1 MMDLKTIQDQFEA
14 ARQRPALG
22 NVWQEIVDHLNEVT
36 FVSTDQW
43 LPGQIERMHAEH
55 QRLLSAHY
63 TKLLDG
69 MEFNRIRIG

>member
-1 MMDLKTIQDQFEA
+1 MQLEHIWK
-14 ARQRPALG
+14 
-22 NVWQEIVDHLNEVT
+22 EIVDHLNDVT

-63 TKLLDG
+63 TKVLDG
-69 MEFNRIRIG
+69 MPLNRIRIG